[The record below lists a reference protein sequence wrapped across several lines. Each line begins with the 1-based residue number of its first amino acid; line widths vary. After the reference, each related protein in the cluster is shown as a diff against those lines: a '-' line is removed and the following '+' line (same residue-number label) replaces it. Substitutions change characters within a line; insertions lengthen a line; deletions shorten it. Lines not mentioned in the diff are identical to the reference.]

1 MKSIDIPNRN
11 DTPKSLFNPLKV
23 DFIAEIRDDNNQKQ
37 TYIIH
42 SMEIET
48 FPSWLADILEK
59 KLITQVK
66 YDRNV
71 GLFSQEEED
80 KIRKEVEVV
89 IE

>member
-71 GLFSQEEED
+71 GLFSQEEEN